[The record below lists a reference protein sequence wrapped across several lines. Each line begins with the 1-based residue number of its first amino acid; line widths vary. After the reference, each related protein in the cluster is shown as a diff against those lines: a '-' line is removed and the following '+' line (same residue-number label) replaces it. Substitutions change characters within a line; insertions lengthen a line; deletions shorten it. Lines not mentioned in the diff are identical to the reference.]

1 MNDIISMGAGAF
13 KDKLGGD
20 GADSSAITDAL
31 SGLFSNEEGGFDL
44 GNIVSSVTSG
54 GEGGIGSIV
63 SSWLGDGENAGVDG
77 SQLTEL
83 LGSDKIS
90 AFAEKLG
97 IDTDTAL
104 SGLTDAVPNIVDKA
118 SEGGSLMG
126 SLLGAVTG
134 GLGDVG
140 GSLGDIASSVADSAG
155 DLAGGATDG
164 AKSGA
169 GGIMGIIGKLFG
181 K

>member
-1 MNDIISMGAGAF
+1 MELNDIISMGAGAL
-13 KDKLGGD
+13 KDKIGGD
-20 GADSSAITDAL
+20 ADSSVITDAL

-44 GNIVSSVTSG
+44 GNIISSVTSG
-54 GEGGIGSIV
+54 EEGGIGSIV
-63 SSWLGDGENAGVDG
+63 SSWLGDGENAGVDA
-77 SQLTEL
+77 SQITEL

-134 GLGDVG
+134 GLGD
-140 GSLGDIASSVADSAG
+140 SLGDIASSVTDMAG
-155 DLAGGATDG
+155 DVAGGATDG

>member
-1 MNDIISMGAGAF
+1 MDMNDIISLGTKAFQDKMGGE
-13 KDKLGGD
+13 
-20 GADSSAITDAL
+20 GADSSVVTDAL
-31 SGLFSNEEGGFDL
+31 SGLFSNEEGGFDM
-44 GNIVSSVTSG
+44 GNIISSVTSG
-54 GEGGIGSIV
+54 ESGIGSVV
-63 SSWLGDGENAGVDG
+63 SSWLGDGENDAVDG

-83 LGSDKIS
+83 LGSDKIA

-118 SEGGSLMG
+118 SEGGSLVS

-134 GLGDVG
+134 SLGDVAG
-140 GSLGDIASSVADSAG
+140 NVTDMAG
-155 DLAGGATDG
+155 DLASSATDT
-164 AKSGA
+164 AKGGA

>member
-1 MNDIISMGAGAF
+1 MDMNDIISLGTKAFQDKMGGA
-13 KDKLGGD
+13 D
-20 GADSSAITDAL
+20 GADSSVVTEAL

-44 GNIVSSVTSG
+44 GNIISSVTS
-54 GEGGIGSIV
+54 GEGGIGSVV
-63 SSWLGDGENAGVDG
+63 SSWLGDGDNDSVDG

-83 LGSDKIS
+83 LGSDKIA

-118 SEGGSLMG
+118 SEGGSLMS
-126 SLLGAVTG
+126 SLLGAVTDS
-134 GLGDVG
+134 LGDVS
-140 GSLGDIASSVADSAG
+140 GSVGDIAGNLADSA
-155 DLAGGATDG
+155 TEN
-164 AKSGA
+164 AK

>member
-1 MNDIISMGAGAF
+1 MDMNDIISLGTKAF
-13 KDKLGGD
+13 QDKIGGD
-20 GADSSAITDAL
+20 EGADSSVVTEAL

-44 GNIVSSVTSG
+44 GNIVSSVTG
-54 GEGGIGSIV
+54 GEGGIGSVV
-63 SSWLGDGENAGVDG
+63 SSWLGDGENAAIDG
-77 SQLTEL
+77 SQITEL
-83 LGSDKIS
+83 LGSDKIA
-90 AFAEKLG
+90 AFADKLG

-134 GLGDVG
+134 GLGDVTG
-140 GSLGDIASSVADSAG
+140 NLGDIAGNLADT
-155 DLAGGATDG
+155 ATDT
-164 AKSGA
+164 AKGGA